1 MISKEQVIAEIVA
14 LTKAHKITLEELTS
28 ALGRQQIEANTKDA
42 FTLTR
47 LFSYLG
53 GIFILF
59 GLSTYIAVTWDSLN
73 SLSRNF

>member
-14 LTKAHKITLEELTS
+14 LTKDHKITLEELTS

-59 GLSTYIAVTWDSLN
+59 GLSTYIASLGTA
-73 SLSRNF
+73 